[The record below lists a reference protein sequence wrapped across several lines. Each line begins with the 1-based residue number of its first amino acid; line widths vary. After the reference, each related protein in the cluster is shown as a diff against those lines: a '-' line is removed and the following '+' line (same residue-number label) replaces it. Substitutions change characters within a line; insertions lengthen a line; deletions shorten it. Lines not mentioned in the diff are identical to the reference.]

1 MADITAI
8 FFILM
13 LVGIAYPAL
22 LSAWWMLFPGAVDR
36 ARLRLERTPWS
47 SFWLGVV
54 VTIFFLVPI
63 LILLNLPAGIAKF
76 LGFVGLGVMLVIS
89 SIGAAGQAS
98 RFADKLNRLGNFSPI
113 GAFLRGALILELA
126 SVFPILGWFVFFPIA
141 TLASLGAAAFAI
153 LRWIPKPAHVPAES
167 SATAQA

>member
-13 LVGIAYPAL
+13 LIGIAYPAL
-22 LSAWWMLFPGAVDR
+22 LSAWWMLFPAAVER
-36 ARLRLERTPWS
+36 ARTRLERTPWA

-54 VTIFFLVPI
+54 VAIFFLIPI
-63 LILLNLPAGIAKF
+63 LILLNLPAGFAKF
-76 LGFVGLGVMLVIS
+76 LGFVGLGVMLVLS

-98 RFADKLNRLGNFSPI
+98 RFADKLNRLGNFSQI
-113 GAFLRGALILELA
+113 GAFIRGAVILELA

-141 TLASLGAAAFAI
+141 TLASLGAATFA
-153 LRWIPKPAHVPAES
+153 LFNWMPRTVAPVAESVPA
-167 SATAQA
+167 QA